1 MKIGIGIKMK
11 NIISGKTFEEAEQA
25 LYELQTALMK
35 KRKKYLTQLENTR
48 KMIDETDREL
58 KVVADYI
65 ARAKKV
71 TSTHKPTSLDNLPF

>member
-1 MKIGIGIKMK
+1 MKIGIGVKMK

-25 LYELQTALMK
+25 LMK

-48 KMIDETDREL
+48 KLIDETDREL

-65 ARAKKV
+65 ARAKKAA
-71 TSTHKPTSLDNLPF
+71 STHKPKSLDNPPF

>member
-1 MKIGIGIKMK
+1 MKIGIGVKMK

-48 KMIDETDREL
+48 KLIDETDREF

-65 ARAKKV
+65 ALAK
-71 TSTHKPTSLDNLPF
+71 SGFYS

>member
-1 MKIGIGIKMK
+1 MKIGIGVKMK
-11 NIISGKTFEEAEQA
+11 NIISDKTFEEAEQA
-25 LYELQTALMK
+25 LYELHTTLMK

-65 ARAKKV
+65 ARAKKA
-71 TSTHKPTSLDNLPF
+71 TSTHKPKSLDNLSF

>member
-1 MKIGIGIKMK
+1 MKIGIGVKMK

-35 KRKKYLTQLENTR
+35 KRKKYLTQLETTR
-48 KMIDETDREL
+48 KMIDETDREF

-71 TSTHKPTSLDNLPF
+71 TSTHKPKSLNNLPF

>member
-1 MKIGIGIKMK
+1 MKIGIGVKMK
-11 NIISGKTFEEAEQA
+11 NIISGKTFEEAEQE

-48 KMIDETDREL
+48 KLIDETDREF

-71 TSTHKPTSLDNLPF
+71 ASIHKPKSLDNPPF

>member
-1 MKIGIGIKMK
+1 MKIGIGVKMK

-25 LYELQTALMK
+25 LME

-48 KMIDETDREL
+48 KLIDETDREL

-65 ARAKKV
+65 ARAKKAA
-71 TSTHKPTSLDNLPF
+71 STHKPKSLDNPPF

>member
-65 ARAKKV
+65 ARAKKAA
-71 TSTHKPTSLDNLPF
+71 STHKLKSLDNPPF

>member
-65 ARAKKV
+65 ARAKKAA
-71 TSTHKPTSLDNLPF
+71 STHKSKSLDNLPF

>member
-71 TSTHKPTSLDNLPF
+71 TSTHKPKSLDNLPF

>member
-58 KVVADYI
+58 KVVTEYI
-65 ARAKKV
+65 ARAKKAA
-71 TSTHKPTSLDNLPF
+71 STHKPKPLDNLPF

>member
-58 KVVADYI
+58 KVEA
-65 ARAKKV
+65 AFLA
-71 TSTHKPTSLDNLPF
+71 LAM

>member
-25 LYELQTALMK
+25 LYELHTALMK

-65 ARAKKV
+65 ARAKKAA
-71 TSTHKPTSLDNLPF
+71 STHKPKSLDNPPF

>member
-35 KRKKYLTQLENTR
+35 KRKKYLTQLETTR
-48 KMIDETDREL
+48 KMIDETDREF

-65 ARAKKV
+65 ATAKKAA
-71 TSTHKPTSLDNLPF
+71 STHKPKSLDNLPF

>member
-1 MKIGIGIKMK
+1 MKIGIGVKMK

-71 TSTHKPTSLDNLPF
+71 TSTHKPKSLDNLPF

>member
-1 MKIGIGIKMK
+1 MKIGIGVKMK

-35 KRKKYLTQLENTR
+35 KRKKYLTQLETTR

-65 ARAKKV
+65 ARAKKAA
-71 TSTHKPTSLDNLPF
+71 STHKPKSLDNSPF